1 MQHHRSW
8 LLRLGARVRELRKT
22 RGWSRREL
30 AKATRISERFLADI
44 ETGSGNPS
52 LKRLFEL
59 ADALGSSPGDL
70 LAGMPA
76 ALGTRPILAL
86 LGLRGAGKSTVGRRL
101 ARAIGWRFVE
111 LDARVE
117 ERAGMKLDELFAIH
131 GEAHYRRLQ
140 REALEQLLAE
150 PEPTVLA
157 TGGGIV
163 TDADS
168 FSLLRRRAHTV
179 WLRARPED
187 HWARVVAQG
196 DTRPMANQAGAYESL
211 CAILSER
218 EALYS
223 QADLTIDTSGREA
236 AAIAAE
242 LAGRFRGR
250 G

>member
-1 MQHHRSW
+1 
-8 LLRLGARVRELRKT
+8 
-22 RGWSRREL
+22 
-30 AKATRISERFLADI
+30 
-44 ETGSGNPS
+44 
-52 LKRLFEL
+52 
-59 ADALGSSPGDL
+59 
-70 LAGMPA
+70 MPA